1 MSTWHL
7 IWPQPTLQI
16 HMPTHRPKHNTH
28 SFMFFQL
35 HAFVYNCFLFHW
47 KLSFFPNK
55 IWKKQKSLCLKIPFK
70 GQSFV
75 PIQEAFPQFLGFL
88 LCMLTILYLY
98 PVTQHSALLII
109 YALFPL
115 SFIRSLKTGTMSFV
129 QWPEKPIGGR
139 VGRWRGDE
147 ERKMEKNE
155 KRVGEHR
162 EGTCSVL

>member
-16 HMPTHRPKHNTH
+16 HMPTHQPKHNTH
-28 SFMFFQL
+28 SFTFFQL
-35 HAFVYNCFLFHW
+35 HAFVYNYFLFHW

-55 IWKKQKSLCLKIPFK
+55 IWKKEKSLCLKIPFK

-75 PIQEAFPQFLGFL
+75 PIQEAFLQFLGSL

-115 SFIRSLKTGTMSFV
+115 SFIRSLKTAPCLLFSD
-129 QWPEKPIGGR
+129 QRNP
-139 VGRWRGDE
+139 
-147 ERKMEKNE
+147 
-155 KRVGEHR
+155 
-162 EGTCSVL
+162 